1 MSPFV
6 LIYVS
11 GIKKINLHQNYMK
24 IKMEKELIDKHR
36 RLNLKIR
43 FFKQKM
49 VYQTKKLINNYSLNR
64 KILYRKIL
72 IS

>member
-6 LIYVS
+6 LIYVN

-24 IKMEKELIDKHR
+24 IKMEKQVIDKHR

-43 FFKQKM
+43 FFKLKM
-49 VYQTKKLINNYSLNR
+49 VYKTKKLITKFSRNR
-64 KILYRKIL
+64 KILCKKNL
-72 IS
+72 VS

>member
-1 MSPFV
+1 MPPFV

-24 IKMEKELIDKHR
+24 IKMEKQVIDKHR

-43 FFKQKM
+43 FFRLKT
-49 VYQTKKLINNYSLNR
+49 VYKTKKMITKFSRNR
-64 KILYRKIL
+64 KILCKKNL
-72 IS
+72 VS